1 MVAMRNSLLC
11 VLVVLFAIC
20 GLMPSATALPS
31 YARQTGLP
39 CSGCHYTPP
48 ELNAAGRLFKLMG
61 YIDRVKDTDIVA
73 ASGGRRSGLDM
84 LASLPLGAWFETS
97 LTNTRAPQPG
107 TQNGN
112 FEFPQD
118 ISLFLAGAWTSH
130 VGSFLQVTYDTQ
142 ADHFSMDNTDIRYA
156 NKKQVA
162 GKDWVYGLTLNN
174 NPTVE
179 DLWNSTPAYGYP
191 FIASDSAPT
200 PAAAPIIDGPLAQ
213 SVAGIGAYTMWNQH
227 LYFAGTIYR
236 SDHVG
241 SPQPTNG
248 QNLSFNIRG
257 VAPYWRLAWQQNGRK
272 DNLEIGTYGIHMK
285 STPGAITGPEDSYT
299 DFGPDIQYDH
309 TLGKDV
315 ISLRGTYIHENSAL
329 AASLANGAA
338 EQVGHHLNTGTANA
352 EYHFGNRYSAIFG
365 GFITSGTPD
374 LLLYAQSATTGSAN
388 HDPRSAGYIANFSFW
403 PMQNLDLAAQY
414 TAYTRFNGG
423 STNYDDAG
431 RNAND
436 NNTVYLLARFVF

>member
-1 MVAMRNSLLC
+1 
-11 VLVVLFAIC
+11 
-20 GLMPSATALPS
+20 
-31 YARQTGLP
+31 
-39 CSGCHYTPP
+39 
-48 ELNAAGRLFKLMG
+48 
-61 YIDRVKDTDIVA
+61 
-73 ASGGRRSGLDM
+73 
-84 LASLPLGAWFETS
+84 
-97 LTNTRAPQPG
+97 
-107 TQNGN
+107 
-112 FEFPQD
+112 
-118 ISLFLAGAWTSH
+118 
-130 VGSFLQVTYDTQ
+130 
-142 ADHFSMDNTDIRYA
+142 
-156 NKKQVA
+156 
-162 GKDWVYGLTLNN
+162 
-174 NPTVE
+174 
-179 DLWNSTPAYGYP
+179 
-191 FIASDSAPT
+191 
-200 PAAAPIIDGPLAQ
+200 
-213 SVAGIGAYTMWNQH
+213 MWNQH